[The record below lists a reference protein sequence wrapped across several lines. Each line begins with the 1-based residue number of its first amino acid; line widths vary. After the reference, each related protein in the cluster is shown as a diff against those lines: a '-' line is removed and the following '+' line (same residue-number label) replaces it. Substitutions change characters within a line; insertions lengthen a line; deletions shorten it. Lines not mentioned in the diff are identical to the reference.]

1 MLVHSLSYGM
11 LASKGHA
18 VSIPTKMSIATKLPL
33 LPQEVSLLILRRKTT
48 TSKDYYASRSVVQE
62 ALEGLCFGMPKYGEC
77 VPMEGFSQ
85 YKGKDHVSG
94 MRLNGKWFK
103 YEPNPFYYDVE
114 IMTERLNKIP
124 EKRAFLQGIPLVQ
137 LPEEA
142 HEEENEN
149 NDLGPAPEQF
159 DKLDATEEIT
169 STSEMVTPINPQ
181 KLNEDIRKAMRNLI
195 GDDWEEHLDNIAEVE
210 QTTTDREKPI
220 SELNTKGF
228 FTMAYPELFINGSGD
243 WTISNQRK
251 PDFQQWINHI
261 YWTTDARIANH
272 PHLKFHLLNL
282 SLR

>member
-1 MLVHSLSYGM
+1 MEKQQCFLEYLSPEQDMSKKDEDNQQYHNNMHFQPIPPFLERMSQIEALLIKKIQPFMLVHSLSYGM

-18 VSIPTKMSIATKLPL
+18 VSIPTKMSIDTKLPL

-137 LPEEA
+137 LPDEA
-142 HEEENEN
+142 DEEEN
-149 NDLGPAPEQF
+149 
-159 DKLDATEEIT
+159 
-169 STSEMVTPINPQ
+169 
-181 KLNEDIRKAMRNLI
+181 
-195 GDDWEEHLDNIAEVE
+195 
-210 QTTTDREKPI
+210 
-220 SELNTKGF
+220 
-228 FTMAYPELFINGSGD
+228 
-243 WTISNQRK
+243 
-251 PDFQQWINHI
+251 
-261 YWTTDARIANH
+261 
-272 PHLKFHLLNL
+272 
-282 SLR
+282 